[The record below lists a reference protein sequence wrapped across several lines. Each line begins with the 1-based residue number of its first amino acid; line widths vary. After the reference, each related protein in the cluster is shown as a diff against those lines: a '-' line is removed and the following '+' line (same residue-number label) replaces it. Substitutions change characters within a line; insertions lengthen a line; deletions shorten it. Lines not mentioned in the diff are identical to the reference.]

1 MYVPVVQEMTINSF
15 SGEFGFLSNFTP
27 SEVMWMGV
35 RYPTVEHA
43 YQAAKSRDEVV
54 RRSFAYLETPGK
66 AKREG
71 RKIEIRDDWESIKV
85 NVMRTLLIQK
95 FSDPDLLA
103 KLKATAPHELV
114 EGNWWNDT
122 FWGVC
127 RGVGKNTLGKLLMEI
142 RDGLV

>member
-1 MYVPVVQEMTINSF
+1 MINSF
-15 SGEFGFLSNFTP
+15 SGEFDFLSNFTP
-27 SEVMWMGV
+27 SEVIWMGV

-43 YQAAKSRDEVV
+43 YQAAKSPSEVI
-54 RRSFAYLETPGK
+54 RRSFAYLSNPGQ

-71 RKIEIRDDWESIKV
+71 RKIQIREDWEEIKV
-85 NVMRTLLIQK
+85 NVMRSLLIQK
-95 FSDPDLLA
+95 FNNTELFE

-127 RGVGKNTLGKLLMEI
+127 RGVGKNMLGKLLMEI

>member
-1 MYVPVVQEMTINSF
+1 MINSF
-15 SGEFGFLSNFTP
+15 SGEFDFLSNFSP
-27 SEVMWMGV
+27 SEVSWAGNL
-35 RYPTVEHA
+35 YPTVEHA
-43 YQAAKSRDEVV
+43 YQAAKSKDCGV
-54 RRSFAYLETPGK
+54 REMFMFYKTPGQ

-71 RKIEIRDDWESIKV
+71 RKIQIREDWEEIKV

-95 FSDPDLLA
+95 FSDPVLLA

-127 RGVGKNTLGKLLMEI
+127 RGTGKNMLGKLLMEI
-142 RDGLV
+142 RDNVF

>member
-1 MYVPVVQEMTINSF
+1 MINSF
-15 SGEFGFLSNFTP
+15 SGEFDFLSNFHP
-27 SEVMWMGV
+27 SEVVWMGV

-54 RRSFAYLETPGK
+54 RRSFVYLATPGI

-71 RKIEIRDDWESIKV
+71 RKVEIRDDWEEIKV
-85 NVMRTLLIQK
+85 NVMRSLLIQK
-95 FSDPDLLA
+95 FNSHELFE
-103 KLKATAPHELV
+103 KLKATAPHDLI

-127 RGVGKNTLGKLLMEI
+127 RGVGKNWLGKLLMEI